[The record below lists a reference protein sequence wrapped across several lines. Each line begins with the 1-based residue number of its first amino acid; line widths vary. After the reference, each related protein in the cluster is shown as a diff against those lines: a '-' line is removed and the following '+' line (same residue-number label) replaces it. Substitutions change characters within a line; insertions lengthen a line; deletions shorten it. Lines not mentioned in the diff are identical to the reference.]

1 MYQLGPERKLNGTYN
16 PGTKGHEVPLLATC
30 DSIEIQAMLTKPP
43 VLAWNHQLAARNL
56 AELYLARND
65 DLNATLAICD
75 DGRVFTY
82 QSFWDL
88 ADRLRCKLWLSGVR
102 PGDRVAVQVEKSME
116 APGVFWACVQGGFVF
131 LPLNTA
137 YTPSEVSY
145 FLSDAKAAVF
155 IVTPPPTR

>member
-1 MYQLGPERKLNGTYN
+1 MSKTSP
-16 PGTKGHEVPLLATC
+16 
-30 DSIEIQAMLTKPP
+30 SS
-43 VLAWNHQLAARNL
+43 WNHQLAARNL
-56 AELYLARND
+56 ATLYLERNS
-65 DLNATLAICD
+65 DLTATLAICD
-75 DGRVFTY
+75 DGRLFAY

-116 APGVFWACVQGGFVF
+116 ALGVFWACVQGGFVF

-155 IVTPPPTR
+155 IVTPMDFLPPPTR